1 MSEVKNSGVP
11 PTCLEGNAPKELAV
25 EVWERI
31 RSDMNE
37 RDQNRFIATLSLYIT
52 NDRRN
57 KIEETDA
64 RLKYLIGTRE
74 ELEGIVSFEP
84 TNKVPAY
91 DK

>member
-1 MSEVKNSGVP
+1 MSEMKNSGAMSKDSDSNV
-11 PTCLEGNAPKELAV
+11 PKELAL
-25 EVWERI
+25 EVWEKI

-37 RDQNRFIATLSLYIT
+37 RDQNRFIAALSFYIT

-57 KIEETDA
+57 QIEETDA

-84 TNKVPAY
+84 TNKVPRY